1 MYTLVT
7 GHAGFIGSHLV
18 HALINAGKKVIAVD
32 SLSDY
37 YDRQLKLDRLATLE
51 TTYSPDV
58 FQSYQFNLTDQAKL
72 NDLFKK
78 SSIDT
83 VVHLAA
89 QAGVRCSLTNPHEY
103 AQSNIVA
110 FLNILEACR
119 HNGVSNLLYASSSS
133 VYGDTDK
140 VPFSETDS
148 ANHPISLYAASK
160 RSNELMAHSY
170 SHLFGL
176 PTTGLRF
183 FTVYGPWNRPDMA
196 MFLFANGILN
206 REPLKIF
213 NDGNLHRDFTYVSDI
228 VEGIVRLCD
237 SPAERDP
244 SWTSKEVNQ
253 ATSRAPWEIYN
264 IGNNHPI
271 LVKDLVSILETQ
283 LGIKAIL
290 ESRPMQAG
298 DVHTTYAS
306 VDRLANRIHFQPK
319 TPIEVGVKLFL
330 DWLIPY
336 RDRRLKN
343 GTWVFGRNH

>member
-1 MYTLVT
+1 
-7 GHAGFIGSHLV
+7 
-18 HALINAGKKVIAVD
+18 
-32 SLSDY
+32 
-37 YDRQLKLDRLATLE
+37 
-51 TTYSPDV
+51 
-58 FQSYQFNLTDQAKL
+58 
-72 NDLFKK
+72 
-78 SSIDT
+78 
-83 VVHLAA
+83 
-89 QAGVRCSLTNPHEY
+89 
-103 AQSNIVA
+103 
-110 FLNILEACR
+110 
-119 HNGVSNLLYASSSS
+119 
-133 VYGDTDK
+133 
-140 VPFSETDS
+140 
-148 ANHPISLYAASK
+148 
-160 RSNELMAHSY
+160 
-170 SHLFGL
+170 
-176 PTTGLRF
+176 
-183 FTVYGPWNRPDMA
+183 
-196 MFLFANGILN
+196 
-206 REPLKIF
+206 
-213 NDGNLHRDFTYVSDI
+213 LHRDFTYVSDI